1 MKKIFIILF
10 CLLIASPSFAG
21 TSPLFTLWPYFK
33 DGKMVRIPSY
43 NSGAFPNEFISIK
56 DGSYKKSPVTIDA
69 LIAYP
74 KKGEGPFPVL
84 VFNHSS
90 GGPKMFSNKWF
101 KFNRQMA
108 KVLLKKELQ

>member
-21 TSPLFTLWPYFK
+21 TSPLFDLWKYFK
-33 DGKMVRIPSY
+33 DGKLIKIPSY
-43 NSGAFPNEFISIK
+43 NSGAFPNEFISLK

-74 KKGEGPFPVL
+74 KK
-84 VFNHSS
+84 
-90 GGPKMFSNKWF
+90 
-101 KFNRQMA
+101 
-108 KVLLKKELQ
+108 